1 MDPNSKIIN
10 AQNTDLKI
18 GQSNSI
24 LQNIK
29 SNYFLERIYNNILKK
44 KSLEIVKY
52 NKKIQNR
59 INLSIKDYKEYSEKF
74 SSIEIE
80 IIPCNNQYG
89 QFINIKEDE
98 KLFYHIFINDNKE
111 EKENKY
117 SINEEDKVTKIRI
130 VIDYQVKSFKNLFI
144 NCKCIHYINFKKFHR
159 NNIDNMRR
167 MFYECS
173 LMEELNLSNFDSS
186 NVIDMGFMFNECH
199 KLKEIKGI
207 NNFNTSEVT
216 NMSAMFQECYELEY
230 LNLSNF
236 NTHNVTDMEAMFN
249 ECHKLKEI
257 KGINNFDLTN
267 VKNKNN
273 IFNGCNNLNQIIL
286 SKFNVTITNNNEK
299 YIYVIFNTIDWSINC
314 FAPCYTSENFT
325 KVEEKLYNK
334 YPELKN
340 KQIYFTA
347 NGITINRSDT
357 LEKNNIKSN
366 TNILIN
372 YY

>member
-1 MDPNSKIIN
+1 
-10 AQNTDLKI
+10 
-18 GQSNSI
+18 
-24 LQNIK
+24 
-29 SNYFLERIYNNILKK
+29 
-44 KSLEIVKY
+44 
-52 NKKIQNR
+52 
-59 INLSIKDYKEYSEKF
+59 
-74 SSIEIE
+74 
-80 IIPCNNQYG
+80 
-89 QFINIKEDE
+89 
-98 KLFYHIFINDNKE
+98 
-111 EKENKY
+111 
-117 SINEEDKVTKIRI
+117 
-130 VIDYQVKSFKNLFI
+130 
-144 NCKCIHYINFKKFHR
+144 
-159 NNIDNMRR
+159 
-167 MFYECS
+167 
-173 LMEELNLSNFDSS
+173 
-186 NVIDMGFMFNECH
+186 
-199 KLKEIKGI
+199 
-207 NNFNTSEVT
+207 
-216 NMSAMFQECYELEY
+216 MSAMFQECYELEY

-249 ECHKLKEI
+249 NCHKLKEI

-273 IFNGCNNLNQIIL
+273 IFNGCNNLNKIIL

-299 YIYVIFNTIDWSINC
+299 YIYVIFNTIDWSIKC

-340 KQIYFTA
+340 KQIYYTV